1 MENVSLFCYNQLRNP
16 HKKGC
21 AIVKKVLLGCLGTV
35 LVLLAL
41 LIGFLAYFG
50 PDYGIF
56 LFPPSPQDYARSV
69 VKKLDFGLYT
79 DKDWENEKKKSLEKL
94 ESAKTYQ
101 DTYPVL
107 EELTKEAGGKH
118 SYFLS
123 PQDNPE
129 NSPESKNQPEV
140 QNREGI
146 LYLKVPAFTGDA
158 QAAKTYANKLSAALK
173 KDTYQSVLVDL
184 RDNTGGNM
192 YPMLAGLSSLLP
204 DEDLFQFVEKMEAR
218 ARFLDQMFFSSL
230 VWIRLMRKQRKCQ

>member
-21 AIVKKVLLGCLGTV
+21 AIMKKVLLGCLGTV
-35 LVLLAL
+35 LALLAL

-79 DKDWENEKKKSLEKL
+79 DKNWENEKKKALEKL

-107 EELTKEAGGKH
+107 EKLTKEAGGKH

-123 PQDNPE
+123 
-129 NSPESKNQPEV
+129 
-140 QNREGI
+140 
-146 LYLKVPAFTGDA
+146 LKSTG
-158 QAAKTYANKLSAALK
+158 
-173 KDTYQSVLVDL
+173 
-184 RDNTGGNM
+184 
-192 YPMLAGLSSLLP
+192 
-204 DEDLFQFVEKMEAR
+204 
-218 ARFLDQMFFSSL
+218 
-230 VWIRLMRKQRKCQ
+230 